1 MTGWTYD
8 WSAKYIIEQD
18 SKISEYEDLT
28 TLRTFTKDEI
38 LLFLKLTDFRVGEV
52 IEEFKTLTIIAE
64 KE

>member
-1 MTGWTYD
+1 MTGLQN
-8 WSAKYIIEQD
+8 IIEQD

-64 KE
+64 KK